1 MLHGDD
7 FFLLPFLFPLFDF
20 CLLLL
25 LLFFFVNFSL
35 DDCDTFVKF
44 GDEMSEFR
52 VDFIGEVAEVNASLV
67 VNSFEEHDRGEV
79 LLEILHLISRHFSLQ
94 YINDILFLACHNLFC
109 KFDDLR
115 LQVHDAVNVPA

>member
-1 MLHGDD
+1 VLHSDD
-7 FFLLPFLFPLFDF
+7 LLLLP
-20 CLLLL
+20 LLLADLSLLDLLLALDLL
-25 LLFFFVNFSL
+25 LLFAL
-35 DDCDTFVKF
+35 DDSDALVEL
-44 GDEMSEFR
+44 GEQVRELR
-52 VDFIGEVAEVNASLV
+52 VDLVDEVAEIGAGLV
-67 VNSFEEHDRGEV
+67 VDALEEHDRGEV